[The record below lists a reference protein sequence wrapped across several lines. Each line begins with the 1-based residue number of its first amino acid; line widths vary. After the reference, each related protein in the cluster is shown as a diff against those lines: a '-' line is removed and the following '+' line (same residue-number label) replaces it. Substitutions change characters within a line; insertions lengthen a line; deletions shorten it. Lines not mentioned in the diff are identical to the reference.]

1 MLPAGRP
8 FGQSLIDPIF
18 DSGRDGVAVF
28 LQHHHMTVA
37 VNTFLAKIDPGGVD
51 SGLFQPTFPR
61 WPVDPATVT
70 ED

>member
-28 LQHHHMTVA
+28 LQHHHIAVA
-37 VNTFLAKIDPGGVD
+37 VNIFLAKIEPGG
-51 SGLFQPTFPR
+51 R
-61 WPVDPATVT
+61 
-70 ED
+70 

>member
-8 FGQSLIDPIF
+8 FGQSLTDPIF

-28 LQHHHMTVA
+28 LQHHHIALA

-51 SGLFQPTFPR
+51 CGLFQPAFP
-61 WPVDPATVT
+61 
-70 ED
+70 